1 MKVKNIKGYELLSN
15 NQNKDNRN
23 LILSNDKTDS
33 LLTITKSRLLML
45 NIVNFWM
52 VLASNTY
59 KFG

>member
-45 NIVNFWM
+45 NIVNFWV